1 MVLPVEMDELSR
13 IIGHPTQSAP
23 TAGRREDGSV
33 PLSSDRPDC
42 FHLPAVDAAAI
53 RTGPDRLHL
62 VPPDGV
68 ADASTIVA
76 SHARARAAR
85 GRKEAAGCLVPI
97 AGGLVLAVLAVVAV
111 TLVRLASIHLSS
123 GAAAAAVALS
133 FVIGTSVT
141 AVIVSRATSATPVP
155 TPLPSVLVHPLV
167 AAGAPADLPA
177 RDVVLAS
184 RAFDERDRAAA
195 DLEKAR
201 ADAQLTDR
209 EREVS
214 PGDRSTWFFRPEDL
228 PGIER
233 TAEDAERRSRE
244 VADGLGIVLE
254 SEHGP
259 ESTSDG

>member
-1 MVLPVEMDELSR
+1 M
-13 IIGHPTQSAP
+13 
-23 TAGRREDGSV
+23 
-33 PLSSDRPDC
+33 PLSSTRPDC
-42 FHLPAVDAAAI
+42 FRLPALDAAAI
-53 RTGPDRLHL
+53 RTAPDRLHL
-62 VPPDGV
+62 VPPDSV

-85 GRKEAAGCLVPI
+85 GRNEAFGCLVPI
-97 AGGLVLAVLAVVAV
+97 AGGIVLAVATV
-111 TLVRLASIHLSS
+111 TLVRLASPHLPS
-123 GAAAAAVALS
+123 GAAVAAVALS
-133 FVIGTSVT
+133 FVIGASTT

-155 TPLPSVLVHPLV
+155 APLPSVLVHPVV

-177 RDVVLAS
+177 LDVVLAS

-201 ADAQLTDR
+201 ADAQLTER

-228 PGIER
+228 PGMER

-244 VADGLGIVLE
+244 VAAGLGIVLE
-254 SEHGP
+254 SAHGP
-259 ESTSDG
+259 ESTPDH

>member
-1 MVLPVEMDELSR
+1 MDELSR
-13 IIGHPTQSAP
+13 IIGHQTQSAP
-23 TAGRREDGSV
+23 TALTREDGAV

-42 FHLPAVDAAAI
+42 FHLPAVDAAAL

-62 VPPDGV
+62 VPPDSV

-85 GRKEAAGCLVPI
+85 GRKEAIGCLVPI
-97 AGGLVLAVLAVVAV
+97 AGGLVLAVVAV
-111 TLVRLASIHLSS
+111 TLVRLASAHLSS

-133 FVIGTSVT
+133 FVVGASVT

-155 TPLPSVLVHPLV
+155 APLPSVLIHPVV

-177 RDVVLAS
+177 LNVVLAS

-201 ADAQLTDR
+201 VDAQLTDR
-209 EREVS
+209 EREVP

>member
-1 MVLPVEMDELSR
+1 M
-13 IIGHPTQSAP
+13 
-23 TAGRREDGSV
+23 

-62 VPPDGV
+62 VPPDSV

-85 GRKEAAGCLVPI
+85 GRKEATGCLVPI
-97 AGGLVLAVLAVVAV
+97 AGGLVLAVVAE

-133 FVIGTSVT
+133 FVIGASVT
-141 AVIVSRATSATPVP
+141 AVIVSRTTSATPVP
-155 TPLPSVLVHPLV
+155 TPLPSVLVHPVV
-167 AAGAPADLPA
+167 AAGAAADLPA

-209 EREVS
+209 EREVP

-233 TAEDAERRSRE
+233 TAEDAERRARE
-244 VADGLGIVLE
+244 VADRLDIVLE
-254 SEHGP
+254 EEGG
-259 ESTSDG
+259 SDTTPDD